1 MPLDV
6 EGIGKTLLANR
17 VKSSDELFLEDLRI
31 RTERGEDV
39 TTLGMLRQLISM
51 SGRNY
56 TMKDIR
62 AILRVPDLKPTPT
75 DYLVRALIV
84 GVCGWFLLMAVSDNS
99 PDDKWALWIGLC
111 AVIWVAFTLG
121 KSAGARLYPNK

>member
-6 EGIGKTLLANR
+6 EGVGKTLLANR

-62 AILRVPDLKPTPT
+62 AILRVPDPKPTPT

>member
-1 MPLDV
+1 MPLDM
-6 EGIGKTLLANR
+6 ERIGKTLLANR
-17 VKSSDELFLEDLRI
+17 VKSDDELFLEELRI

-51 SGRNY
+51 SGRDY

-62 AILRVPDLKPTPT
+62 AILRVPDPEPTPKDHIT
-75 DYLVRALIV
+75 RAVII

-99 PDDKWALWIGLC
+99 PDDKWALWVGLC
-111 AVIWVAFTLG
+111 VVIWIAFTLG
-121 KSAGARLYPNK
+121 QTVGARLYPNK